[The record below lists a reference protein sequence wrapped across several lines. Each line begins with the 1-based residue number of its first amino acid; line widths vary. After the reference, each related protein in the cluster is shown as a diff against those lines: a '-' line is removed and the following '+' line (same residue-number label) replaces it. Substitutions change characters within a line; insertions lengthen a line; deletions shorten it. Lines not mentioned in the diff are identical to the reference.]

1 MSGVLPSRGEIWL
14 VDLDPVRGREQ
25 AGKRPALVVSTDVFN
40 HGPAELVLLLPITT
54 KDKCI
59 PLHIAVSAAGSG
71 LRERSFVKCE
81 DLRSVSRD
89 RLTTHLGAVGPDTL
103 ADVEDR
109 LRILLEL

>member
-1 MSGVLPSRGEIWL
+1 MSGVLPSRGEIWSI
-14 VDLDPVRGREQ
+14 DLDPVRGREQ

-54 KDKCI
+54 KDKRI
-59 PLHIAVSAAGSG
+59 PLHIPVSVAESG

-89 RLTTHLGAVGPDTL
+89 RLTRRIGAVGPETL

>member
-1 MSGVLPSRGEIWL
+1 MPSRLASISIKVTAAIATIVDEVTWL
-14 VDLDPVRGREQ
+14 RGM
-25 AGKRPALVVSTDVFN
+25 KTDVFN

-54 KDKCI
+54 KDKRI
-59 PLHIAVSAAGSG
+59 PLHVPVSPAESG

-89 RLTTHLGAVGPDTL
+89 RLTRRLGAVGPDTL
-103 ADVEDR
+103 AEVEDR